1 MAEEFPM
8 TLRVALAQCNPT
20 VGDLSGNLDLLR
32 RNLVGAR
39 SHNAHLV
46 VFPEM
51 ALCGYPPEDLLL
63 KKHFLLECRRLL
75 DAFAADCK
83 DMTALVGFP
92 EFDGDGCY
100 NSLAVCRHG
109 RIDAVYRK
117 CLLPN
122 YGVFDERRYFHA
134 GSTAMAIV
142 EKNLSLVLTI
152 CEDIWDIEALSASLA
167 TLPKKDVI
175 INIAASPFHAG
186 KLQQRQDIISAAARR
201 FGSAVVYCNLI
212 GCQDELVFD
221 GRSMVFDAAGSPA
234 LQGRPF
240 REDLVVFDIE
250 PGDKG
255 LAIRP
260 VLGST
265 MKLPSDPVAEVYEAL
280 ILGIRDYVHKNGF
293 QKVLIGMSGGIDSA
307 LTAALAVD
315 ALGPRNVVTLTM
327 PTRYN
332 SPDTIND
339 AKLTAQNLGIDIHT
353 VPIGDLLS
361 NFSRAM
367 HQVPGWD
374 DKGLAYENL
383 QARIRGTILMTLSNQ
398 LGCMVLTTGNKS
410 ETAVGY
416 STLYGDTAGGFAV
429 IKDVPK
435 TLVYELSH
443 YINRLHGR
451 ELIPRSV
458 IDRIPSAELRDNQ
471 KDSDSL
477 PEYDILD
484 RILKGYV
491 EQIKSGQQLIDEGFP
506 PDVVNKVIRLIDR
519 SEYKRRQ
526 CPPGIKITPR
536 AFGKD
541 RRMPITNKYSF

>member
-1 MAEEFPM
+1 M
-8 TLRVALAQCNPT
+8 TLRVGLAQCNPT

-32 RNLVGAR
+32 RNLIQAR
-39 SHNAHLV
+39 SHDAHLV

-51 ALCGYPPEDLLL
+51 ALSGYPPEDLLL

-83 DMTALVGFP
+83 DLTALVGFP
-92 EFDGDGCY
+92 EQDGDDCF
-100 NSLAVCRHG
+100 NSMAVCRRG

-134 GSTAMAIV
+134 GSAPLAIV
-142 EKNLSLVLTI
+142 EKDLSLVLTI
-152 CEDIWDIEALSASLA
+152 CEDLWDMDALTNSLA
-167 TLPKKDVI
+167 LIPKKNVI
-175 INIAASPFHAG
+175 VNIAASPFHAG
-186 KLQQRQDIISAAARR
+186 KLRQRQDVISAAARQ
-201 FGSAVVYCNLI
+201 FSCVVVYCNLI
-212 GCQDELVFD
+212 GGQDELVFD
-221 GRSMVFDAAGSPA
+221 GRSMVFDDSGTLAV
-234 LQGRPF
+234 QGRPF
-240 REDLVVFDIE
+240 REDLVIFDLLPTDKQLTIE
-250 PGDKG
+250 P
-255 LAIRP
+255 
-260 VLGST
+260 VLVST
-265 MKLPSDPVAEVYEAL
+265 MKLPGDPVAEVYEAL

-315 ALGPRNVVTLTM
+315 ALGPRNVISLTM

-332 SPDTIND
+332 SPETISD
-339 AKLTAQNLGIDIHT
+339 AKHTAQNLGIDIHT

-361 NFSRAM
+361 NFSRSL

-374 DKGLAYENL
+374 EKGLAYENL
-383 QARIRGTILMTLSNQ
+383 QARIRGTILMSLSNQ

-451 ELIPRSV
+451 LVIPRSV

-477 PEYDILD
+477 PEYDLLD

-506 PDVVNKVIRLIDR
+506 PEVVNKVIRLIDR